1 MSNLIPLLKLTLSF
15 PTCIIVLVLLLLI
28 PNILLNYFIE
38 AYYRTA
44 DEVVN
49 IKKEPLAVDLEI
61 HGMSG
66 IDFLFRRLQYADYEL
81 IYVTA
86 SVVLFT
92 QIEEQL

>member
-1 MSNLIPLLKLTLSF
+1 M
-15 PTCIIVLVLLLLI
+15 
-28 PNILLNYFIE
+28 LNYFIE

>member
-1 MSNLIPLLKLTLSF
+1 M
-15 PTCIIVLVLLLLI
+15 
-28 PNILLNYFIE
+28 ILLNYFIE

-66 IDFLFRRLQYADYEL
+66 ISGGCSMQT
-81 IYVTA
+81 I
-86 SVVLFT
+86 S
-92 QIEEQL
+92 